1 MINQIRYYLPNI
13 PIVLIGY
20 SKGGVVNL
28 KCAIDIYGL
37 IDRIINVGT
46 PHEDTFI
53 QDIIQTI
60 ADVFKDKCKL
70 GFLATLLI
78 GALIGA
84 IVASQLASDVLTNL
98 ADSDDEFKFS
108 SWQTYVGAAAGG
120 FIGGALTFAKIPG
133 ADAISSFATTSITIG
148 LENITLNS
156 DYSPE
161 EIIKNSLF
169 SAAIGSIS
177 GKVMNKVKINGINAG
192 RGSYQQVSKMII
204 TKLNA
209 GTIRSFSVKTGFKIF
224 VSSLYDSIPGVI
236 FESLLQLF

>member
-1 MINQIRYYLPNI
+1 MN
-13 PIVLIGY
+13 
-20 SKGGVVNL
+20 
-28 KCAIDIYGL
+28 
-37 IDRIINVGT
+37 
-46 PHEDTFI
+46 
-53 QDIIQTI
+53 
-60 ADVFKDKCKL
+60 
-70 GFLATLLI
+70 
-78 GALIGA
+78 
-84 IVASQLASDVLTNL
+84 VASQLASDVLTNL
-98 ADSDDEFKFS
+98 ADSDDEFQFS

-133 ADAISSFATTSITIG
+133 ADAISSFATTSITMG
-148 LENITLNS
+148 LENITSNS